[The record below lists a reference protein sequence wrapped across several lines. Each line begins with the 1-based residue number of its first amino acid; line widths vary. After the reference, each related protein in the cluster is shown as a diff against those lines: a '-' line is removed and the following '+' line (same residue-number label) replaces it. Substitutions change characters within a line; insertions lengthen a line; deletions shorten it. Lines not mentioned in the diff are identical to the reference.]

1 MLLHQTLENFAA
13 LTAGST
19 VRVTDG
25 KRTHLLDVLDV
36 EGKPLPDGIED
47 DSRGRAVDLTLAEIV
62 TDIATAKDIAAA
74 AAS

>member
-25 KRTHLLDVLDV
+25 KRTHYLDVLDV

-47 DSRGRAVDLTLAEIV
+47 DSRGRAVSRTLTLP
-62 TDIATAKDIAAA
+62 
-74 AAS
+74 